1 MECKQS
7 IVFDNHLGFDRCVTI
22 YTSTVYASVGYVKT
36 QIIQFVTYAPR
47 GSRSCTLCVNFNIY
61 ALRFGSS
68 NLAPARSLEKL
79 IGGDSLQAGVREAD
93 NSMKPSSLEQNTIR
107 RLSNDEQRSA

>member
-1 MECKQS
+1 MCYYL
-7 IVFDNHLGFDRCVTI
+7 HI
-22 YTSTVYASVGYVKT
+22 YCIRLWRIRQNPNNSVGYL
-36 QIIQFVTYAPR
+36 
-47 GSRSCTLCVNFNIY
+47 RSAWVIELHACVRFNIY

-68 NLAPARSLEKL
+68 NLAPACSLEKR